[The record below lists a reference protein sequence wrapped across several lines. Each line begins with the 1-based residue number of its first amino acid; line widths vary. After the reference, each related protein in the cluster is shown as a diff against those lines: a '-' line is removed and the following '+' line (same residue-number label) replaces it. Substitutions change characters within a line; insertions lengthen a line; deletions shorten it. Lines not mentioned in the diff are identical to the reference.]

1 MICRL
6 RFQVG
11 DEDNP
16 IFDVI
21 RAAESE
27 TDRFP
32 VGKERAHWDVAAL
45 SSMDRELRDY
55 ENVLRPQIVAACE
68 EITQRF
74 ADSDYKGQ

>member
-11 DEDNP
+11 DENNP
-16 IFDVI
+16 MFDVI

-32 VGKERAHWDVAAL
+32 VGEERAHWDAAAL
-45 SSMDRELRDY
+45 SSMDLELRDY
-55 ENVLRPQIVAACE
+55 ENVLRPQILAACA
-68 EITQRF
+68 EITQSF
-74 ADSDYKGQ
+74 ADYDYKGQ